1 MAPSMYPDP
10 QVCPSVVYD
19 EEEEGVGVVFLQ
31 RAFCK
36 PSSPLNEVLVLLECP
51 LSFVSSLPNLILI
64 LPYSRDALQ

>member
-1 MAPSMYPDP
+1 M
-10 QVCPSVVYD
+10 
-19 EEEEGVGVVFLQ
+19 GVVFLQ